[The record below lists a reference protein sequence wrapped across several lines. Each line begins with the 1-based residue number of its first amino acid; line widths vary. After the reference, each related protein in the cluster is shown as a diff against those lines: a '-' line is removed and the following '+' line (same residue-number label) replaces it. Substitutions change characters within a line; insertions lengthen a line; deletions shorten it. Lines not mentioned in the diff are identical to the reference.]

1 MLKCRH
7 SQCLILKINNIFKK
21 FQRKLRYDSFH
32 FCKVIWKHYNY
43 KKKKKHLQL
52 TDTLLKVEKLNFKS
66 NKGTLHKV
74 LLKH

>member
-1 MLKCRH
+1 METL
-7 SQCLILKINNIFKK
+7 QL
-21 FQRKLRYDSFH
+21 Q
-32 FCKVIWKHYNY
+32 

>member
-1 MLKCRH
+1 METL
-7 SQCLILKINNIFKK
+7 QL
-21 FQRKLRYDSFH
+21 Q
-32 FCKVIWKHYNY
+32 
-43 KKKKKHLQL
+43 KKKTL